1 MATARHRRVVGAA
14 MIAVGLV
21 QASVGSLDGD
31 HVFAL
36 LGVVYAGIGVAY
48 LRFKGYATR
57 Q

>member
-48 LRFKGYATR
+48 LWFKGYATR